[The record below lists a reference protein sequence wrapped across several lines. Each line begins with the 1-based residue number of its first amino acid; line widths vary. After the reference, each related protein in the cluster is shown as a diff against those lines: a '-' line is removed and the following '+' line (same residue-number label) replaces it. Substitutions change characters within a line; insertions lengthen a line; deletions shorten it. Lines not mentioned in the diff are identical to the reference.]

1 MSSIERRIKQAEERL
16 GVDDPPAVIQIVL
29 FGGGPLPPDE
39 RRGNVIVRH
48 VFYESIRERWKGQ
61 AEHENR
67 IEDRACGTADGLGA
81 ERPSVDRGAPGGPV
95 ADEAAYEAR
104 LRQRV
109 EQAIR
114 QHPNDAFRLL
124 L

>member
-1 MSSIERRIKQAEERL
+1 MSSFGTSSMRVSGSVGRGRPNMKIESRVER
-16 GVDDPPAVIQIVL
+16 V
-29 FGGGPLPPDE
+29 E
-39 RRGNVIVRH
+39 R
-48 VFYESIRERWKGQ
+48 EM
-61 AEHENR
+61 
-67 IEDRACGTADGLGA
+67 GLGQNV
-81 ERPSVDRGAPGGPV
+81 RPWIVVLRAGPV